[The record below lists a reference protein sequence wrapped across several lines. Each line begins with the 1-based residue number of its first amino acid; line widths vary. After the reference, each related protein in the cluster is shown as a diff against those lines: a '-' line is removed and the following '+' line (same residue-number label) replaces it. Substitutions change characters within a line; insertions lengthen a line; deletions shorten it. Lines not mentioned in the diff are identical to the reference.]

1 MTAERE
7 TRIVIVGAGQAGGC
21 AAEALRKAG
30 HCGPITLL
38 GAEVHAPYERPPLS
52 KTMLTDAEPHAPFMR
67 AEGYWSELDVQLL
80 TGKPAVA
87 CDIKMRRMVL
97 QGGDEIPFDKLL
109 FATGTTPRRLPLI
122 ERSGLPTFYV
132 RTLEDSQALRSALKP
147 NTRVALVGGG
157 VIGLEVAAS
166 ATRLGCQVT
175 VIEALDRLLAR
186 ALPEAVSNYLIG
198 LHESHGVKFR
208 LGVSVQSA
216 DVNGLVLS
224 DGSRVDA
231 DVVVIGIGVAPCT
244 ELAKSIGAGSDEGIP
259 VDAYGATA
267 VADAFATGDV
277 ALQFS
282 RWHGRKLRIES
293 WANAQNQSI
302 SVASNMI
309 GQKNEYTAV
318 PWFWSDQ
325 YDLNLQIVGDGSGQK
340 IDNVIVV
347 RSHGEGRFATFSL
360 RDGVLVGA
368 TTVNSPKD
376 MSALRKL
383 VAASAQIAPD
393 DLENPAFDLRRA
405 PMRSE
410 VMSK

>member
-1 MTAERE
+1 MPTELE

-30 HCGPITLL
+30 HRGAITLL
-38 GAEVHAPYERPPLS
+38 GAEPHAPYERPPLS
-52 KTMLTDAEPHAPFMR
+52 KAMLTDAEPQAPFMR
-67 AEGYWSELDVQLL
+67 GEGYWSELDVQLL

-87 CDIKMRRMVL
+87 CDIKARRIVL
-97 QGGDEIPFDKLL
+97 PGSEELPFDKLL

-132 RTLEDSQALRSALKP
+132 RTLEDSQALRSVLKP
-147 NTRVALVGGG
+147 KVRVALVGGG

-166 ATRLGCQVT
+166 AIKRGCQVI

-186 ALPEAVSNYLIG
+186 ALPEAVSDYLIG

-216 DVNGLVLS
+216 DANGLVLS
-224 DGSRVDA
+224 DGSRVEA
-231 DVVVIGIGVAPCT
+231 DVVVVGIGVAPCN
-244 ELAKSIGAGSDEGIP
+244 ELAKSIGAGNDDGIP
-259 VDAYGATA
+259 VDAYGATS
-267 VADAFATGDV
+267 VADVFATGDV
-277 ALQFS
+277 AIQFS

-309 GQKNEYTAV
+309 GEKIEYTTV

-325 YDLNLQIVGDGSGQK
+325 YDLNLQIVGDATG
-340 IDNVIVV
+340 DTIVV
-347 RSHGEGRFATFSL
+347 RSHGEGRFTTFSL

-368 TTVNSPKD
+368 ATVNSPKD

-383 VAASAQIAPD
+383 VAAFAQIAAE

-405 PMRSE
+405 PLRPE
-410 VMSK
+410 AVAASK